1 MLIGIFAAVLGLVI
15 AAACIMIP
23 RFVSHRNDPYS
34 NADALAYEKATGR
47 SARDIEQ
54 GNATIRARQQD
65 ISTQQDISKQQS
77 STDA

>member
-15 AAACIMIP
+15 AAACIMVP

-34 NADALAYEKATGR
+34 NTDALAYEKATGR

-54 GNATIRARQQD
+54 GNAAGRAQ
-65 ISTQQDISKQQS
+65 QQDISKHQS
-77 STDA
+77 GTDA